1 MVNRF
6 ERFSVAISDI
16 SRYWHK
22 IAAEEMEK
30 HGLKGTHSIYL
41 TTLYRCPEGITAARL
56 CELCGRDKAEVSRT
70 VSVMEEKGLILRQG
84 RSYRALLL
92 LTEAGKEAAE
102 HVRSRAALAVE
113 LAGKGL
119 TDDQRANFY
128 YALELI
134 TDNLQRVSEAGLPE
148 TDEGDASC
156 K

>member
-1 MVNRF
+1 MVARF

-41 TTLYRCPEGITAARL
+41 TTLYRHGEGVTAARL
-56 CELCGRDKAEVSRT
+56 GELCGRDKAEVSRT
-70 VSVMEEKGLILRQG
+70 VNTMERQG
-84 RSYRALLL
+84 LLQKEGNSYRALLK
-92 LTEAGKEAAE
+92 LTDTGRHAAE
-102 HVRSRAALAVE
+102 QVRSRAAIAVE

-119 TDDQRANFY
+119 TDEQRTTFY

-134 TDNLQRVSEAGLPE
+134 AGNLLQLCESGLPE
-148 TDEGDASC
+148 E

>member
-1 MVNRF
+1 MVGRF
-6 ERFSVAISDI
+6 EQFSVAIADI

-30 HGLKGTHSIYL
+30 YGLKGTHSIYL
-41 TTLYRCPEGITAARL
+41 TTLYRFPEGITAARL

-70 VSVMEEKGLILRQG
+70 VALMEKKSLIQKEG
-84 RSYRALLL
+84 SSYRALLK
-92 LTEAGKEAAE
+92 LTAEGMEAAE

-119 TDDQRANFY
+119 TDEQRSTLY

-134 TDNLQRVSEAGLPE
+134 SGNLQKLSEAGLPE
-148 TDEGDASC
+148 T

>member
-1 MVNRF
+1 MVERF

-41 TTLYRCPEGITAARL
+41 TTLYRHGEGVTAARL
-56 CELCGRDKAEVSRT
+56 GELCGRDKAEVSRT
-70 VSVMEEKGLILRQG
+70 VNTMERQG
-84 RSYRALLL
+84 LLQKEGNSYRALLK
-92 LTEAGKEAAE
+92 LTDTGRHAAE
-102 HVRSRAALAVE
+102 QVRSRAAIAVE

-119 TDDQRANFY
+119 TEEQRTTFY

-134 TDNLQRVSEAGLPE
+134 AGNLLQLCESGLPE
-148 TDEGDASC
+148 E

>member
-1 MVNRF
+1 MVERF

-41 TTLYRCPEGITAARL
+41 TTLYRHGEGVTAARL
-56 CELCGRDKAEVSRT
+56 GELCGRDKAEVSRT
-70 VSVMEEKGLILRQG
+70 VNTMERQG
-84 RSYRALLL
+84 LLKKEGNSYRALLK
-92 LTEAGKEAAE
+92 LTDTGRHAAE
-102 HVRSRAALAVE
+102 QVRGRAAIAVE

-119 TDDQRANFY
+119 TDEQRTTFY

-134 TDNLQRVSEAGLPE
+134 AGNLLQLCESGLPE
-148 TDEGDASC
+148 E

>member
-30 HGLKGTHSIYL
+30 YGLKGTHSIYL
-41 TTLYRCPEGITAARL
+41 TTLYRCPEGVTAARL

-70 VSVMEEKGLILRQG
+70 VATMENKGLIHRQG
-84 RSYRALLL
+84 SSYRALLI
-92 LTEAGKEAAE
+92 LTEEGYRAAE

-119 TDDQRANFY
+119 TDEQRASFY

-134 TDNLQRVSEAGLPE
+134 TNNLQQVSEAGLPE
-148 TDEGDASC
+148 TN
-156 K
+156 

>member
-1 MVNRF
+1 MVGRF
-6 ERFSVAISDI
+6 ERFSVAITDI

-30 HGLKGTHSIYL
+30 YGLKGTHSIYL
-41 TTLYRCPEGITAARL
+41 TTLYRFPEGITAARL

-70 VSVMEEKGLILRQG
+70 AAVMEQKGLIRKQG
-84 RSYRALLL
+84 SSYRALLN
-92 LTEAGKEAAE
+92 LTPKGLEAAE

-119 TDDQRANFY
+119 TDSQRATFY
-128 YALELI
+128 DALELI
-134 TDNLQRVSEAGLPE
+134 SGNLQQLSEAGLPE
-148 TDEGDASC
+148 T

>member
-30 HGLKGTHSIYL
+30 YGLKGTHSIYL
-41 TTLYRCPEGITAARL
+41 TTLHRCPEGVTAARL

-70 VSVMEEKGLILRQG
+70 VATMEKKGLIRRQG
-84 RSYRALLL
+84 SSYRALLI
-92 LTEAGKEAAE
+92 LTEEGYRAAE

-119 TDDQRANFY
+119 TDEQRANFY

-134 TDNLQRVSEAGLPE
+134 TNNLQQVSEAGLPE
-148 TDEGDASC
+148 TN
-156 K
+156 

>member
-1 MVNRF
+1 MVERF
-6 ERFSVAISDI
+6 ERFSVAIADI

-30 HGLKGTHSIYL
+30 HGLKGSHSIYL
-41 TTLYRCPEGITAARL
+41 TTLYRCPEGITATRL

-70 VSVMEEKGLILRQG
+70 VSVMEKKGLIRREG
-84 RSYRALLL
+84 SSYRALLT
-92 LTEAGKEAAE
+92 LTAKGTEAAE

-119 TDDQRANFY
+119 TEEQRATFY

-134 TDNLQRVSEAGLPE
+134 NRNLQQLSEAGLPQN
-148 TDEGDASC
+148 